1 MNLKT
6 TSFATAFIVPVA
18 TLLACVV
25 VSLKDI
31 NLKSFHSSEVMRSSY
46 VSTPVPMVRSGLYA
60 IWITVPSYTF
70 IPRNLFLF
78 RFNPSF
84 SQNTILSESFVYIAP
99 IVIRIV
105 SWLKPHFRNR
115 RMFFLREALIPSR
128 LIASLV
134 FLAAWMMA
142 GCIFNICQP
151 AYALPVLRSGSK
163 YFATT
168 AGTQEKKQQ
177 SFSFFHNNLI
187 VSDNCYGTL
196 CWNASKESSEN
207 CVNCW
212 NLSSGDLYHNV
223 SGDGRRE
230 GFKNES
236 IEKIS
241 SQAPWKQEEGSTTRT
256 WSLSQVG
263 MAVKSQECATRK
275 GRYSLNYVEICRSG
289 EIKKSA
295 LTNLNSVP
303 YTGLLNDLSAQ
314 PIESIIN
321 KVLKNDANKAMEIE
335 AHAQFDDTLLTVTP
349 AGGNSTSAITVETTG
364 TPTATNAVALGNT
377 HVKLIV
383 DEMKE
388 RDIPA
393 ADGSNYMA
401 IGRPTALRA
410 LKDDLESISQYVSEG
425 FAQIL
430 NGEIGRSYDGVRFLE
445 QTAIASE
452 GWSGAQSDA
461 VYFFGDDT
469 VTEGMAHPEEI
480 RGKIPTDF
488 GRARGIAWYA
498 LGGFAIT
505 HNQAGAAQNRII
517 KWASAA

>member
-1 MNLKT
+1 M
-6 TSFATAFIVPVA
+6 
-18 TLLACVV
+18 
-25 VSLKDI
+25 
-31 NLKSFHSSEVMRSSY
+31 
-46 VSTPVPMVRSGLYA
+46 YA
-60 IWITVPSYTF
+60 
-70 IPRNLFLF
+70 
-78 RFNPSF
+78 
-84 SQNTILSESFVYIAP
+84 
-99 IVIRIV
+99 
-105 SWLKPHFRNR
+105 
-115 RMFFLREALIPSR
+115 
-128 LIASLV
+128 
-134 FLAAWMMA
+134 
-142 GCIFNICQP
+142 
-151 AYALPVLRSGSK
+151 
-163 YFATT
+163 
-168 AGTQEKKQQ
+168 
-177 SFSFFHNNLI
+177 
-187 VSDNCYGTL
+187 D
-196 CWNASKESSEN
+196 
-207 CVNCW
+207 
-212 NLSSGDLYHNV
+212 NLSNTLRIAMQPLMRFRQQCFLESAIGKNKGETFNWNIYSDISKQGGRLQENV
-223 SGDGRRE
+223 AMPE
-230 GFKNES
+230 GNFT
-236 IEKIS
+236 IT
-241 SQAPWKQEEGSTTRT
+241 QGSMTIHEF
-256 WSLSQVG
+256 G
-263 MAVKSQECATRK
+263 
-275 GRYSLNYVEICRSG
+275 
-289 EIKKSA
+289 
-295 LTNLNSVP
+295 NSVP